1 MEVLFY
7 LGCEGARV
15 EGTSTAKRQVQ
26 ALVNSLYFVSANP
39 PLLDQWCRFQT
50 IRTILYID

>member
-26 ALVNSLYFVSANP
+26 ALVNSLYFVGANP